1 VKVGKYKKRD
11 EHDFE
16 NAARIKNNKK
26 QAITA
31 AKNHCRLSGL
41 QCSQHFRIFGISG
54 QRRTL
59 KSATILSRERY
70 MRFLKTRR
78 ELN

>member
-1 VKVGKYKKRD
+1 MQHKKT
-11 EHDFE
+11 
-16 NAARIKNNKK
+16 IGK

-41 QCSQHFRIFGISG
+41 QCSQHFRIFGIGG

-59 KSATILSRERY
+59 KSATILSRERCAQ
-70 MRFLKTRR
+70 LNKKTLHK
-78 ELN
+78 LN